1 MQITRQGL
9 LRVAYK
15 LWVIVQMAVL
25 AWGSA
30 FVADSIDNS
39 ANIPVLLLFYA
50 AFALVLL
57 GWIFVV
63 AIHELGHAVTAW
75 LGGWEIAV
83 IGVSGLTIWPMQRR
97 ARFGLPGFP
106 GLGGATLPV
115 PPQAGSW
122 RKSYVIMLLGGP
134 VANLILAASL
144 EIAALTFAESR
155 FWITYLEVMAVISAY
170 TFAVNLLPL
179 SKGPWKFDGARIAM
193 ALGGEDLE
201 PWARYMRVS
210 AEMTT
215 PKRPR
220 DWNPHYVEA
229 VKQDYAAGR
238 GEGGLGLLLCHYH
251 LDCDDIGA
259 ARDAL
264 AWAAARLGEID
275 NIRISKAFVLA
286 HFDGDIKGAEALLAK
301 IKSRT
306 LKKQPAYLIS
316 RAVIASHAS
325 DTQFF
330 SAAVDRARAA
340 LKRAPFATSGDFE
353 FLEQLTSK
361 SRGGMPVAEA
371 SVAS

>member
-1 MQITRQGL
+1 MPITRQGL
-9 LRVAYK
+9 LRAAYK
-15 LWVIVQMAVL
+15 LWVIVQL
-25 AWGSA
+25 AALAYGSGL
-30 FVADSIDNS
+30 VAGSMNNS
-39 ANIPVLLLFYA
+39 ANIPDLLLFYA
-50 AFALVLL
+50 AFGLVLL

-83 IGVSGLTIWPMQRR
+83 IGVSRLTIWPMQRR

-115 PPQAGSW
+115 PPQIGNW

-134 VANLILAASL
+134 FANLILAVCL
-144 EIAALTFAESR
+144 EMVALTLAESQ
-155 FWITYLEVMAVISAY
+155 FWITYLEVMAAISVF

-193 ALGGEDLE
+193 ALRGEDLE
-201 PWARYMRVS
+201 PWARLVRLS

-220 DWNPHYVEA
+220 DWNPSFVEA
-229 VKQDYAAGR
+229 VKQDYVAGR
-238 GEGGLGLLLCHYH
+238 GEGGLGLLLCHYY
-251 LDCDDIGA
+251 LDFGDVGA

-264 AWAAARLGEID
+264 VWAATRLGEID
-275 NIRISKAFVLA
+275 NIRISKAFMLA
-286 HFDGDIKGAEALLAK
+286 HFDGDIQGAEALLTK

-306 LKKQPAYLIS
+306 LKNQPAFLIS

-325 DTQFF
+325 DRQFF
-330 SAAVDRARAA
+330 SVAVDRARAA
-340 LKRAPFATSGDFE
+340 LKRAPFATPGDFE
-353 FLEQLTSK
+353 FLEELTSK
-361 SRGGMPVAEA
+361 SRRIVPVGEVV
-371 SVAS
+371 S